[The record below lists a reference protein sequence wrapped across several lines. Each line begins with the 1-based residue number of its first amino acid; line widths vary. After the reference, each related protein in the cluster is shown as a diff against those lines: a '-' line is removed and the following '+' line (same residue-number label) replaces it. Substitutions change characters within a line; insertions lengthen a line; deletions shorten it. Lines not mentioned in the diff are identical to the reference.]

1 MKTFIMK
8 NPLSNGLWMATVV
21 GTLFLAACSSA
32 PEQTDTM
39 DAPPESTIT
48 APEVDAFQTEQQ
60 DLAADLR
67 DLQEQVNTKLND
79 VNAELERT
87 DLAADARTAA
97 EATKAQLE
105 ETRTTL
111 ANELTN
117 VEEATADTWNDVKA
131 GADKASQGVKGLWD
145 SVKDKV
151 EEATETE

>member
-8 NPLSNGLWMATVV
+8 TQLSKTMWMAAMA

-39 DAPPESTIT
+39 NAAPESTIA

-67 DLQEQVNTKLND
+67 DLQEQVNTKLNE

-87 DLAADARTAA
+87 DLAAEARTAA

-117 VEEATADTWNDVKA
+117 VEEATVDTWNDVKDR
-131 GADKASQGVKGLWD
+131 ADKASQDVKGWWDGVKE
-145 SVKDKV
+145 KV
-151 EEATETE
+151 QETTETE

>member
-1 MKTFIMK
+1 MKTRM
-8 NPLSNGLWMATVV
+8 SNGLWMAAVA

-39 DAPPESTIT
+39 DAAPESTIA
-48 APEVDAFQTEQQ
+48 APEVNAFQTEQQ

-67 DLQEQVNTKLND
+67 NLQAEVNTKLNE

-87 DLAADARTAA
+87 DLAAEARTAA

-111 ANELTN
+111 ANELSN
-117 VEEATADTWNDVKA
+117 VEEATADTWSNVKA
-131 GADKASQGVKGLWD
+131 GADKASKDVKGLWD
-145 SVKDKV
+145 GVKDKV
-151 EEATETE
+151 EEATETK